1 MKYIQKFN
9 ESVCQ
14 SNKITNSDFE
24 LIENLF
30 LFWSDERNIFYSR
43 LLNKNMK
50 EFDPKIGL
58 QDDAEKIKLSFP
70 ILELDADIPER
81 KYEDF
86 EEFSRKSWVV
96 GWKGTLGKKDDF
108 LFGLGLYPSLPQK
121 KFSMNIRNV
130 EDLEKMFPKRKTK
143 KSEYLIL
150 NFLDAHYGIK
160 DRLSAILMRT
170 KGLDHYGFKSDLT
183 LYCNVRVYLGSATF
197 DCGLD
202 LIIKK

>member
-9 ESVCQ
+9 ESVNQ

-30 LFWSDERNIFYSR
+30 LFWSDERNIYYCSLDKFW
-43 LLNKNMK
+43 K
-50 EFDPKIGL
+50 EFDPEIGL
-58 QDDAEKIKLSFP
+58 LDDTEKIKLSFP
-70 ILELDADIPER
+70 ILELDADIPGR
-81 KYEDF
+81 NYEDF
-86 EEFSRKSWVV
+86 EEFSRKSWKV

-108 LFGLGLYPSLPQK
+108 LFGLGLYPSSPTK
-121 KFSMNIRNV
+121 KFSKNIRNV

-150 NFLDAHYGIK
+150 NFLNAHYDIK

-170 KGLDHYGFKSDLT
+170 KGLDHYGFKSDLI
-183 LYCNVRVYLGSATF
+183 LYCEVKIYLGSATF
-197 DCGLD
+197 ECGLE